1 MEVAQVAEILL
12 ERGQTVS
19 VAEACTNGLLGYTLG
34 TIPGASRFFPGGVVA
49 YTGGLKEKILGVPD
63 ELYETAGSVSREMA
77 IAMARGALEL
87 TGTDFALSTTGVTG
101 PAAGRSGL
109 PIGTFWIGL
118 AVKDGEDAAIE
129 IRVGGDRDATKHG
142 AVQAAIDL
150 LGKGTERLTMTQ
162 AHRLELARNSSA
174 ALGDAIV
181 SPPERHSARWWIS
194 RLVPPTATDGEICN
208 GGSYIAPP
216 TLGLDN
222 SATF

>member
-12 ERGQTVS
+12 ARGQTVS

-77 IAMARGALEL
+77 VAMARGALEL
-87 TGTDFALSTTGVTG
+87 TGTDYALSTTGVTG

-118 AVKDGEDAAIE
+118 AVKDGADAAIE
-129 IRVGGDRDATKHG
+129 IRVGGDRDATKRG

-150 LGKGTERLTMTQ
+150 LGR
-162 AHRLELARNSSA
+162 ELA
-174 ALGDAIV
+174 G
-181 SPPERHSARWWIS
+181 
-194 RLVPPTATDGEICN
+194 
-208 GGSYIAPP
+208 
-216 TLGLDN
+216 
-222 SATF
+222 